1 MNLQIGNK
9 PSDSNKRYIIGL
21 LLVVFI
27 GGMLSSISLL
37 QFTTKKD
44 TRVLFVDGAP
54 KLIIVDVIN
63 TGTSPIT
70 INSAKVNADSV
81 AILIESPVIIATN
94 ASVNL
99 VLEAEWVDKK
109 TCEIEIYADD
119 GTLIR
124 SYQSTP

>member
-1 MNLQIGNK
+1 
-9 PSDSNKRYIIGL
+9 
-21 LLVVFI
+21 
-27 GGMLSSISLL
+27 MLSSISLL

-44 TRVLFVDGAP
+44 TRVSFVDGAP
-54 KLIIVDVIN
+54 KLIIVDVMN

-81 AILIESPVIIATN
+81 AILIESPVIIAPN

-99 VLEAEWVDKK
+99 VLEAEWVTKK

-124 SYQSTP
+124 FYHSTP

>member
-1 MNLQIGNK
+1 
-9 PSDSNKRYIIGL
+9 
-21 LLVVFI
+21 
-27 GGMLSSISLL
+27 MLSSIGLL

-70 INSAKVNADSV
+70 ISAAKVNADSV
-81 AILIESPVIIATN
+81 AILIESPVIIAPN
-94 ASVNL
+94 ASANL

-109 TCEIEIYADD
+109 IYEIEIYADD